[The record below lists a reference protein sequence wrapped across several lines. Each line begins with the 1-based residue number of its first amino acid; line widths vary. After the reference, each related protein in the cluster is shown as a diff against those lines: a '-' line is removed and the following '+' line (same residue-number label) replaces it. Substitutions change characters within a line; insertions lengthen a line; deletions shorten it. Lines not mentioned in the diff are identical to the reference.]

1 MKKDVLLWAGA
12 GQIGWR
18 LQDVSERVFC
28 AMEGQRQALFMGR

>member
-18 LQDVSERVFC
+18 LQDVSERILRFYFF
-28 AMEGQRQALFMGR
+28 AF